1 MSFIPLFG
9 KNEEN
14 TFPYNKIPSIL
25 GFNIIHDGSVYQIG
39 YKMLDTFENLTMA
52 DDEEKNFFGDY
63 PFYLSAGKQ
72 FLFKLT

>member
-14 TFPYNKIPSIL
+14 TFPYNEIPNIL

-52 DDEEKNFFGDY
+52 DDEEKIFLAIILFICLQGSN
-63 PFYLSAGKQ
+63 FYLN
-72 FLFKLT
+72 